1 MSLIGS
7 RSDQLSTNG
16 MLSRSA
22 FIEPEH
28 LPISDLV
35 NAALAQKLDYKL
47 WARQQ
52 LLNSASLLLDFENN
66 RYVRDEGIEGW
77 MTERPLTDLLT
88 FSRAGSATGINR
100 LGVLQEVGPDIP
112 VFENS
117 GLRLRPAETNLLKNS
132 DTLAGW
138 TLSSGVR
145 VEDSGIAALGS
156 DKNWV
161 ALGEGVDEIART
173 HYFGDVSAAAIGA
186 GVKAT
191 ASMWVRKMSGGR
203 YVGFLTND
211 AISSNHWLATIDPA
225 TGDVGAA
232 AGVTVEVIDES
243 PDAYRFNVTYTTAAT
258 TANLQVRLAHTL
270 TNAQSYQGDGRV
282 GAYIFGVQFN
292 AGDPIPYIPTTS
304 AAVTRPADDARI
316 SGNALAGIWNPNEGA
331 ILLDLDITLPA
342 VSASTDRVFVV
353 SSNQH
358 PDAYTVFADASGLR
372 FFTSD
377 STGRPQPDTRIGFIS
392 SGRHK
397 LGINR
402 KADGSIDMW
411 LNGGKA
417 IASASAPAGSA
428 TIARFAGPYSGN
440 VFTPMLYRRAALF
453 SEALD
458 DQQME
463 ILTS

>member
-100 LGVLQEVGPDIP
+100 LGILETVGTDVP

-117 GLRLRPAETNLLKNS
+117 GLRLRPAETNLLAWSRDFTQNTTLSRATLDATETKQGWVINKLVCGTAGAMYAFKAAAVPAGRVTASGVFMSGNS
-132 DTLAGW
+132 PWVMVELWVVPGDHVARFWFNTSAGAVGTVQTLGTEFSAVSPTVEALGGGLWRLSVSATLANGA
-138 TLSSGVR
+138 TVR
-145 VEDSGIAALGS
+145 CFAAPSLLGDGNGNTALG
-156 DKNWV
+156 DYGWC
-161 ALGEGVDEIART
+161 
-173 HYFGDVSAAAIGA
+173 GD
-186 GVKAT
+186 
-191 ASMWVRKMSGGR
+191 
-203 YVGFLTND
+203 
-211 AISSNHWLATIDPA
+211 
-225 TGDVGAA
+225 
-232 AGVTVEVIDES
+232 
-243 PDAYRFNVTYTTAAT
+243 
-258 TANLQVRLAHTL
+258 LQL
-270 TNAQSYQGDGRV
+270 
-282 GAYIFGVQFN
+282 N

-331 ILLDLDITLPA
+331 ILLDLDITLPTTTA
-342 VSASTDRVFVV
+342 LSRVFVV
-353 SSNQH
+353 SSDQH